1 MITTSGYLT
10 GQIIAA
16 FPSHSSHEFL
26 ESVIFICKH
35 DQNGAMGFVINHA
48 LEGVSLYDLIEQ
60 IDAPDPL
67 AHPSLYNPPIFW
79 GGPIEVNRG
88 FVLHSMDFQMEHTVP
103 VNEEYGIT
111 ASFEILKAIM
121 SGEQVPEKYTL
132 LLGYAGWKSGQL
144 EKEIIKQSW
153 VTLPCTSEL
162 LFTIPSNKKW
172 GAVIDQLGANPLFLS
187 PFHGKA

>member
-16 FPSHSSHEFL
+16 FPNHSSQDFL

-35 DQNGAMGFVINHA
+35 DKNGAMGFVINHA
-48 LEGVSLYDLIEQ
+48 LDGVSLYDLVEQ
-60 IDAPDPL
+60 IDTKNL
-67 AHPSLYNPPIFW
+67 LSEPSFYNPPIFW

-103 VNEEYGIT
+103 VNQDYGIT

-144 EKEIIKQSW
+144 EKEIVKQSW
-153 VTLPCTSEL
+153 VTLPCTSDL
-162 LFTIPSNKKW
+162 LFTVPSSKKW
-172 GAVIDQLGANPLFLS
+172 EAAMDQLGAHPLFLS